1 MEHRPTLGPTLSGNC
16 GVWVVIILFGPPNH
30 SLLMDQKG
38 SKHRHL
44 QSCVGTRARLGYATF
59 MHNYGKCILS
69 IHCTLYMYVRLC
81 VRKHADTLYR
91 GSLHLVLVIL
101 VRMIRN
107 NQWPGLQAPIAVS
120 RYYYTSIRIY
130 TLISASQELHIPWCK
145 YCFITASALS
155 FPFL

>member
-1 MEHRPTLGPTLSGNC
+1 MTSNC
-16 GVWVVIILFGPPNH
+16 SFDPPNH

-59 MHNYGKCILS
+59 MHSCGKCILS
-69 IHCTLYMYVRLC
+69 LHCTLYVCLC
-81 VRKHADTLYR
+81 VRKHANMLYR
-91 GSLHLVLVIL
+91 GSLRLVLVIS
-101 VRMIRN
+101 VRKIRN

-145 YCFITASALS
+145 YCFVTASALS
-155 FPFL
+155 SPLL